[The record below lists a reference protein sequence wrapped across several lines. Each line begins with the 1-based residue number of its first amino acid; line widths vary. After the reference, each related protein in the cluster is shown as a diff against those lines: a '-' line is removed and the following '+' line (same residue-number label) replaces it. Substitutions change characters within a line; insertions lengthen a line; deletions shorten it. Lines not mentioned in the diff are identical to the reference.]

1 MPPPLPSL
9 DASREDS
16 GVRLCSGTQPG
27 PSSRHRSASA
37 TRKSQI
43 QRGLEPGDHYTAR
56 GSSGAGTPGL
66 WCVPLLQT
74 QFKCRL
80 LQEAFPAT
88 PTQRMG
94 SQCTLTLPPG
104 PWGNLI
110 SVCHLAQEGTP
121 ECPRPTSTPP
131 PPLPPPPRPMQSP
144 SVESEGQAVSSCGLI
159 LASGQG
165 FGSQLSEKASSAG
178 VHARDSVILNPS
190 WSPGPSSAH
199 ASGPEVLEALGLFD
213 RGPCPSPCP

>member
-9 DASREDS
+9 DASWGDS

-80 LQEAFPAT
+80 LQDAFPAT

-131 PPLPPPPRPMQSP
+131 PPLPSPPPAPCRAPVWKVKARPFPAAASFLP
-144 SVESEGQAVSSCGLI
+144 VAKDLGASCLRRQVQQVCMPGT
-159 LASGQG
+159 
-165 FGSQLSEKASSAG
+165 ASS
-178 VHARDSVILNPS
+178 
-190 WSPGPSSAH
+190 
-199 ASGPEVLEALGLFD
+199 
-213 RGPCPSPCP
+213 